1 MQGWSLREI
10 RSQFLR
16 LYGRKE
22 GTGPS
27 RAPEG
32 TVPSNP
38 EEGQEDDGHRAGQA
52 EQQEPSQ
59 AMGASLPEME
69 ADGLTLGFAR

>member
-1 MQGWSLREI
+1 MQGWSLREN

-27 RAPEG
+27 RAPKG

-52 EQQEPSQ
+52 EQHEPSQ
-59 AMGASLPEME
+59 AMGAPLPEVE
-69 ADGLTLGFAR
+69 AGGFSLGCTR